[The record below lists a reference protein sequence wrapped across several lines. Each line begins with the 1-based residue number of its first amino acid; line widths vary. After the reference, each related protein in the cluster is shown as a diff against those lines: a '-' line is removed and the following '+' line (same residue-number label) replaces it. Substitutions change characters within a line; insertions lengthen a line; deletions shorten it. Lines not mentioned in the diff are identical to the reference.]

1 MNRGDIYFVRLDPTV
16 GNEINKCRP
25 VVIVSNDATN
35 LVSPLL
41 TIVPLTSNTKQVFS
55 FEVLL
60 ETNETGLLKKSK
72 AQCHQI
78 RTISKSR
85 ISGKLAGKVDDE
97 KITRLN
103 YAIRVHLALL

>member
-1 MNRGDIYFVRLDPTV
+1 MNRGDIYFVCLDPTV

-25 VVIVSNDATN
+25 VVVVSNEATN
-35 LVSPLL
+35 VASPLL
-41 TIVPLTSNTKQVFS
+41 TVVPLTSNTQRVFS

-60 ETNETGLLKKSK
+60 EKSETGLPKKSK

-85 ISGKLAGKVDDE
+85 ISGKLAGKVCNAKLE
-97 KITRLN
+97 RLN
-103 YAIRVHLALL
+103 YAIRLHLGL